1 MYNTARHH
9 IDEFEEFYFENINL
23 NFTFFRLVDGR
34 VLKQTSSFRFEMYEE
49 NEILKLNLSWKR
61 FETSYYYFISDLDS
75 RIVNPL
81 YYRFERMKRDMEE
94 IVIEQHKDFY
104 KRVYEDNE
112 VSL

>member
-1 MYNTARHH
+1 MYDTARHH

-23 NFTFFRLVDGR
+23 TFTFFRLVDGR
-34 VLKQTSSFRFEMYEE
+34 VLKQKSSFRFEMNEE
-49 NEILKLNLSWKR
+49 NEILTLILSWRK
-61 FETSYYYFISDLDS
+61 FETSHKYSIPEMDS

-81 YYRFERMKRDMEE
+81 WYRFERMKRDMEE
-94 IVIEQHKDFY
+94 IVIDQHKDFY